1 MLRRLALMY
10 PAMLRV
16 GFASALAYR
25 AEFFVWVL
33 TTNLPLIN
41 LALWTAVARDAPV
54 GRYGQAEFAAY
65 FLAALVVRLLTGCW
79 VVWELTM
86 DIRQGTLAMRLLR
99 PVHPLIAYS
108 AENLAALPMRVI
120 VSLPIAIILLV
131 TVGPRQLTH
140 DPLAWVAIPVMIL
153 GAWMMTFL
161 VMALVGSL
169 ALFVESASSLYE
181 VWLGLFTVFSGY
193 LVPLE
198 LFPAWLRDIARVL
211 PFRLMLG
218 LPVEA
223 MLGHLTRAEMAE
235 GLLFQ
240 LAYIAGLAVVLRFV
254 WNAGLRRFAAFGG

>member
-41 LALWTAVARDAPV
+41 LALWSAVARDAPV
-54 GRYGQAEFAAY
+54 GRYGQPEFTAY

-79 VVWELTM
+79 VVWEMTM
-86 DIRQGTLAMRLLR
+86 EIRQGTLAMRLLR
-99 PVHPLIAYS
+99 PVHPLVAYS
-108 AENLAALPMRVI
+108 AENLAAVPMRVL
-120 VSLPIAIILLV
+120 VSLPIAVILLV
-131 TVGPRQLTH
+131 AVGPGLLAH
-140 DPLAWVAIPVMIL
+140 DWLAWAAVPVMIL
-153 GAWMMTFL
+153 GAWTMTFL

-169 ALFVESASSLYE
+169 ALFFESASSLYE

-198 LFPAWLRDIARVL
+198 LFPPWLRDLARVL

-223 MLGHLTRAEMAE
+223 MLGHLSRPELAE
-235 GLLFQ
+235 GLLMQ
-240 LAYIAGLAVVLRFV
+240 LGYIAVLAVVLRTV
-254 WNAGLRRFAAFGG
+254 WNAGMRRYAAFGG